1 MHTTMTIPNKP
12 NKYGHRDGPEPAL
25 IYGRLHDVNPE
36 MGTAILH
43 AYLNSRV
50 PLSFEAPL
58 KNEMLRLETK
68 FVKVRGH
75 GWINDED
82 EWVVINVKEITIP
95 RERTIEEILNDPN
108 PKLFDPDTIPRA
120 SFDFDVDEFLRVIYE
135 GRGRREP

>member
-1 MHTTMTIPNKP
+1 MTIPNKP

-75 GWINDED
+75 GWFDDDGQWIA
-82 EWVVINVKEITIP
+82 VVVEEIAPPPPP
-95 RERTIEEILNDPN
+95 RTAEEILNDPN
-108 PKLFDPDTIPRA
+108 PKIFDPDKVPPMLMSDEEWDA
-120 SFDFDVDEFLRVIYE
+120 FDSAIRE
-135 GRGRREP
+135 GRGRREL